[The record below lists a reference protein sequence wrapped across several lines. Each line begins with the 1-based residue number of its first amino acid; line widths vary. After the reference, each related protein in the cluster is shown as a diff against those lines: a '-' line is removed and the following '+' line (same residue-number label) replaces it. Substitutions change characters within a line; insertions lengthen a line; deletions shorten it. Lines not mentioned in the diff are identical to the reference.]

1 MLPIHNLDDELFE
14 DIVENAKKMIGSL
27 TDTWIDTSL
36 SDPGITFI
44 ELFAWLKEMQQYYL
58 NQVSI
63 KNKYKYLK
71 LLGEKQEYDTPSSA
85 IVTIG
90 NVESDRILPS
100 KCKFDANG
108 IIFESTREESIF
120 NIEIERFYT
129 VENNIIIGSSN
140 QNWKEQYYIFGNEPK
155 EGNEFYIAFNKKLP
169 LNKVV

>member
-63 KNKYKYLK
+63 KNKYKYCFFCEIMIT
-71 LLGEKQEYDTPSSA
+71 LL
-85 IVTIG
+85 
-90 NVESDRILPS
+90 
-100 KCKFDANG
+100 
-108 IIFESTREESIF
+108 IIFVASEES
-120 NIEIERFYT
+120 E
-129 VENNIIIGSSN
+129 
-140 QNWKEQYYIFGNEPK
+140 
-155 EGNEFYIAFNKKLP
+155 
-169 LNKVV
+169 